1 MSHLLRALHNFLT
14 QSLPPSIAGTADNY
28 ADTDREARNESTARA
43 ALKRARTL
51 DKALRRT
58 RASLVAERA
67 RRATL
72 LRRLEATQRRLEAV
86 RLYHSTGRDR
96 DVYPHQHPHLVAHN
110 APGTVRFEMPATPQ

>member
-14 QSLPPSIAGTADNY
+14 QSWSRPTLAAAAHSEEGQRAD
-28 ADTDREARNESTARA
+28 RNETAARA

-86 RLYHSTGRDR
+86 RLYHSAGTG
-96 DVYPHQHPHLVAHN
+96 VYPPVHN
-110 APGTVRFEMPATPQ
+110 TPVTTVRFEMPATPQ